1 MENKRKYIKIHLSID
16 LEKLFN
22 KVEIRVLDQE
32 VQDKNLLKLNPPCAL
47 LILYNVCFVLAWFG
61 FIALLYETLHILGTW
76 VLFVAV

>member
-22 KVEIRVLDQE
+22 KVEIRVLNQE

-47 LILYNVCFVLAWFG
+47 LILYNVCFVLAWLG
-61 FIALLYETLHILGTW
+61 WALLLYYMKHYI
-76 VLFVAV
+76 F